1 MRYIPIY
8 FLLLISIIFSLN
20 NKNSSL
26 FAELLTKT
34 NPALA
39 TKSCKAYLQK
49 DWTTQE
55 KLVWMQACEGKEAN
69 FNEAKGYGGELD
81 PRKEED
87 WQKEKHENRILRST
101 FLETILLYEPYRSAL
116 HRKGVLIVGAWF
128 PDTVDLSYSRLNHPT
143 SAG

>member
-81 PRKEED
+81 PGK
-87 WQKEKHENRILRST
+87 KKTGKKKSMKT
-101 FLETILLYEPYRSAL
+101 GF
-116 HRKGVLIVGAWF
+116 
-128 PDTVDLSYSRLNHPT
+128 
-143 SAG
+143 